1 MALLT
6 SENKVLVWGSNSY
19 GQLGLNDVQNR
30 NEPTLL
36 SLADND
42 GEERRVQQ
50 ISCGKD
56 FTFVVLESNEIFVSG
71 HLPFQI

>member
-6 SENKVLVWGSNSY
+6 SENKVLVWGSNSF
-19 GQLGLNDVQNR
+19 GQLGLTDAQNR

-36 SLADND
+36 RLDN
-42 GEERRVQQ
+42 GEERKVQQ